1 MILVTGGTGLVGTAL
16 KATTTDAYFLSSKEC
31 DLTNFQQTSSL
42 IQKIKPS
49 KIIHAAAKVG
59 GVKNNSDNNGI
70 FFRDNA
76 LININVL
83 ESARLAGVHTVCSL
97 LSTCVYPDKVEYPLV
112 EESIHNGEPHPSNFG
127 YAYAKRMLEVQS
139 RSYRE
144 QWGCNYFCLV
154 PNNLYGIND
163 NFHLED
169 SHVIPAIIRKVYES
183 KNNNSDIVLWGDG
196 SPLREFTFAPD
207 LASLMVHL
215 LDFYDSPQI
224 LNVGSEEEVSI
235 KQVAETVCEIL
246 DVDPKRIIWDTS
258 YPSGQLKKP
267 SDHKK
272 LKKIIDFDYTKLYDG
287 LKITCE
293 WFEKTYPNIRGY
305 K

>member
-1 MILVTGGTGLVGTAL
+1 MILVTGGSGLVGTAL
-16 KATTTDAYFLSSKEC
+16 NSVLPDAHFLSSKEC
-31 DLTNFQQTSSL
+31 DLTNFDQTL
-42 IQKIKPS
+42 AVIKNIRPK

-59 GVKNNSDNNGI
+59 GVKSNSDNNGI
-70 FFRDNA
+70 FFRDNI
-76 LININVL
+76 LINTNVL
-83 ESARLAGVHTVCSL
+83 ESSRITGVETVCSL

-112 EESIHNGEPHPSNFG
+112 EENIHNGEPHPSNFG

-139 RSYRE
+139 RAYRE

-163 NFHLED
+163 NFHLKD

-183 KNNNSDIVLWGDG
+183 KNNDSDIILWGDG

-207 LASLMVHL
+207 LASLMIHL

-235 KQVAETVCEIL
+235 KQVAEAVCEIL
-246 DVDPKRIIWDTS
+246 DVDQKRIIWDTS
-258 YPSGQLKKP
+258 YLSGQLKKP
-267 SDHKK
+267 SYHKK
-272 LKKIIDFDYTKLYDG
+272 LKKIIDFEYTKLYDG